1 MIKREK
7 NYDEKKINFI
17 FVKDYYASTGEK
29 TMRNGKG
36 ELKDKVAIVTGAG
49 RGIGRAVATRLAEA
63 GADIIAAD
71 IDLESAKKTI
81 EEISEDCA
89 KLMAIQV
96 DVTQEKSV
104 NAMVKM
110 ALEEFGK
117 VDILINNA
125 GIMFRTRL
133 QTISLE
139 EWNSILQVNLTG
151 PFLSTKAVLPFMKKN
166 GYGRIVNVS
175 SSAGRSVS
183 TLGGAHYTTSKA
195 GLLGFTRAAAKEVA
209 SIGITVNA
217 VCPGLVD
224 TPMARDTTSKEELEK
239 FISSFPIKRIGL
251 PEEIG
256 DLVVF
261 LCSDK
266 ASYITG
272 ASIDINGGALMI

>member
-1 MIKREK
+1 
-7 NYDEKKINFI
+7 
-17 FVKDYYASTGEK
+17 
-29 TMRNGKG
+29 MRNRRG
-36 ELKDKVAIVTGAG
+36 ELKGKVAIVTGAG

-183 TLGGAHYTTSKA
+183 TLGGAHYTASKA

-217 VCPGLVD
+217 VCPGLID

-272 ASIDINGGALMI
+272 ASIDINGGDLMI

>member
-1 MIKREK
+1 
-7 NYDEKKINFI
+7 
-17 FVKDYYASTGEK
+17 
-29 TMRNGKG
+29 MRNGKG
-36 ELKDKVAIVTGAG
+36 ELKGKVAIVTGAG

-63 GADIIAAD
+63 GADIIVAD

-81 EEISEDCA
+81 EEIGEDCA
-89 KLMAIQV
+89 KSMAIQV

-104 NAMVKM
+104 KAMVKM

-175 SSAGRSVS
+175 SSAGRSAS
-183 TLGGAHYTTSKA
+183 TLGGAHYTASKA
-195 GLLGFTRAAAKEVA
+195 GLLGFTRATAKEVA

-217 VCPGLVD
+217 VCPGLID

-272 ASIDINGGALMI
+272 ASIDINGGDLMI